1 MALRFLLRDCQAIRR
16 FFAKSWQMSD
26 VPSAEAIFNEVT
38 GYNFGRPDPEV
49 PFVPTDDVLF
59 SDQLEAAVLEVQR
72 KHKVERNQFNSDFGL
87 GREDDFH
94 DEDAEIEQTDDW
106 IEFLNHLS
114 VRVTFTSLDTSTT
127 FKNHRAF

>member
-1 MALRFLLRDCQAIRR
+1 MALRFLLRDCQAIHR
-16 FFAKSWQMSD
+16 FFAKSWQMAD
-26 VPSAEAIFNEVT
+26 VPSPEAIFNEVT
-38 GYNFGRPDPEV
+38 GYNFGRPDPEA
-49 PFVPTDDVLF
+49 PFFQTDQVLF

-94 DEDAEIEQTDDW
+94 DNEEDIAQTDDW

-114 VRVTFTSLDTSTT
+114 VTVISYVSNLSRYIITCI
-127 FKNHRAF
+127 

>member
-1 MALRFLLRDCQAIRR
+1 
-16 FFAKSWQMSD
+16 MSA

-114 VRVTFTSLDTSTT
+114 VRVTFTSLNTSTT
-127 FKNHRAF
+127 F